1 MHDCVKDSS
10 STQAASCFCIW
21 LTACVVLNNLQ
32 THHAFPD
39 LADSMVVLKSLQLM
53 SSSQAGLQS
62 LLLQLGQL
70 LLSFLCYCTQ
80 LVLLQLALLLQT
92 LTLRLHHTIM

>member
-1 MHDCVKDSS
+1 MTVSRIF

-21 LTACVVLNNLQ
+21 LTACVVLNNLE
-32 THHAFPD
+32 HHAFPD
-39 LADSMVVLKSLQLM
+39 LADSMVVLKSVQLM
-53 SSSQAGLQS
+53 SSLQAGLHS

-70 LLSFLCYCTQ
+70 PLSFLCYCTQ

-92 LTLRLHHTIM
+92 LPLRLHHRPVQ